1 MSGPLNWR
9 DDPICRLSREC
20 RSTGDVEFVAH
31 VDAPFAIHA
40 VPMFLTVM
48 RAESVTGSKP
58 SYLPTAARTSLA
70 LLTCLNPSL
79 GD

>member
-1 MSGPLNWR
+1 
-9 DDPICRLSREC
+9 
-20 RSTGDVEFVAH
+20 VEFVAH

-40 VPMFLTVM
+40 APMFLTVM

-58 SYLPTAARTSLA
+58 SSLSTAARTSLA